1 MIKKLVK
8 FIFNSSRFF
17 IILSIWTVGYSYWYQ
32 RMMLAGW
39 GFNPFNK
46 NHWIWIRNQWVSG
59 WTISKPNEWV
69 FVLILFAT
77 IPVFLTGLIILL
89 QVHWGSWITRL
100 LMIPVNMI
108 KKKVKKHQDEKP
120 KAKPKVTKRKSY
132 KKTRPAPVRAG
143 TGKVKP
149 LDKKPEEEK
158 SVEKPAE
165 QHHAERPAT
174 TSSAPAPA
182 RTANVANANS
192 IAGFLQNAGY
202 HVVENAKIAGK
213 LVDYV
218 GICANHLLV
227 CLVDNES
234 GDWLAD
240 EERFNDEEPL
250 WFSESNHRIS
260 PVRNVLTA
268 SSALLP
274 LLTGSA
280 RGMEIRTMVII
291 KAGTI
296 INAEDMFDVWKNLHV
311 SVCRYENGGP
321 DEITEL
327 KAALSPVSVPDDGL
341 ISDVSKIVK

>member
-8 FIFNSSRFF
+8 FIFSSSRFF
-17 IILSIWTVGYSYWYQ
+17 IIFSIWTVGFSYWFQ
-32 RMMLAGW
+32 RLMIAGW
-39 GFNPFNK
+39 SFNPYNRS
-46 NHWIWIRNQWVSG
+46 HWAWIHDQWISG
-59 WTISKPNEWV
+59 WTISKINEWI
-69 FVLILFAT
+69 FVLLLFAA

-89 QVHWGSWITRL
+89 QVHWGAWFKRI
-100 LMIPVNMI
+100 LMLPVNAI
-108 KKKVKKHQDEKP
+108 RKKIKKHQDEKP

-158 SVEKPAE
+158 PTENHKE
-165 QHHAERPAT
+165 QHHQTERPAAA
-174 TSSAPAPA
+174 SAPTH
-182 RTANVANANS
+182 TALIANANS

-327 KAALSPVSVPDDGL
+327 KAALTSVSAPDDGL
-341 ISDVSKIVK
+341 INDVSKIVR

>member
-1 MIKKLVK
+1 MKKLVK
-8 FIFNSSRFF
+8 FIFSTCRFF
-17 IILSIWTVGYSYWYQ
+17 IIFSIWSVGYSYWFQ
-32 RMMLAGW
+32 RLMIAGW
-39 GFNPFNK
+39 SFNPFNGS
-46 NHWIWIRNQWVSG
+46 HWIWIRNQWVSG
-59 WTISKPNEWV
+59 WTISKVNEWL
-69 FVLILFAT
+69 FVLTLFAVV
-77 IPVFLTGLIILL
+77 PVFLTGLIILL
-89 QVHWGSWITRL
+89 QVHWLAWVKRI
-100 LMIPVNMI
+100 LMIPVNII
-108 KKKVKKHQDEKP
+108 KKKIKKHQDEKP

-132 KKTRPAPVRAG
+132 KKTRPAPIRAG
-143 TGKVKP
+143 TGKIKP

-158 SVEKPAE
+158 PTE
-165 QHHAERPAT
+165 QHHHTEKAPQPV
-174 TSSAPAPA
+174 SSAPAPT
-182 RTANVANANS
+182 RTANVASANS

-218 GICANHLLV
+218 AICANHLLV

-280 RGMEIRTMVII
+280 RGMEIKTMVII

-327 KAALSPVSVPDDGL
+327 KAALTSVSAPDDGL
-341 ISDVSKIVK
+341 INDVSKIVR